1 MVRYFIHEKMM
12 MDTAKAYQ
20 TIYDT
25 YNKSEADLALDLTGE
40 LRNLAFQNFII
51 YLMVA
56 PYDNEKVD
64 LLNIVNSQYTRELD
78 QNETLSK
85 YLRKFL
91 SFEIMPFNDVEIEGQ
106 VKAYEP
112 FKEDLTEHAKTHLQ
126 EYLRQLI
133 QHNIR
138 VI

>member
-1 MVRYFIHEKMM
+1 MVRYFIHEKMV
-12 MDTAKAYQ
+12 MDTAKSYQ

-25 YNKSEADLALDLTGE
+25 YNKSEPELALDMTNE
-40 LRNLAFQNFII
+40 LRNIAFQNFII

-64 LLNIVNSQYTRELD
+64 LLNIVNTLYTRELD

-91 SFEIMPFNDVEIEGQ
+91 SFEIMPFNAQEIEEQ
-106 VKAYEP
+106 VRAYEP
-112 FKEDLTEHAKTHLQ
+112 FREDVTEHAKTHLQ

-133 QHNIR
+133 
-138 VI
+138 